1 MTRQIRMYADVY
13 AVSSFKLTVPL
24 HVLQAVFLRMTLFM
38 AVSSLFGENAD
49 DPATTHTLFPH
60 AKLHI
65 ATVVRDSEG
74 LASILRVS
82 VWAVSIRRSAS
93 LRSAGA
99 RQGAAAGTPACR

>member
-24 HVLQAVFLRMTLFM
+24 HVLQAVFLRVTLFM
-38 AVSSLFGENAD
+38 AVSSLFGAD

-60 AKLHI
+60 VKLHI

-99 RQGAAAGTPACR
+99 RPGAAAGTPACR